1 MMDLME
7 LYPMMARARAFELA
21 LADLWH
27 QGLISGEMHLGT
39 GEEAIAAGVVARLQ
53 PDDAVALDHRGSP
66 VLLLRGVDP
75 VAMIKEML
83 GREDGLC
90 GGWGGHMHL
99 FSPEHRSASSGIVG
113 AAGPLACGFALSA
126 QRLRPGTAAAAFFG
140 DGAVNQGML
149 MESIN
154 LAVTWSLPV
163 LFVCKDNGWA
173 ITTRSEKVTGGKLVR
188 RAEGFGL
195 ATESVDGLDP
205 LRVYRAAG
213 ELLERIRAGKGPGF
227 LHATCIRADGH
238 FLNDPMLRMARS
250 PIEEGGSTFK
260 KVLSAAVSSGGGGIG
275 ARAAGMM
282 RMLDLLRR
290 ARKKGRDSRSDPL
303 VRARKQLK
311 DHRLERAD
319 AVDEEVASEM
329 AAALEQALEGRAG
342 GAEQ

>member
-1 MMDLME
+1 MMNLIE
-7 LYPMMARARAFELA
+7 LYQMMARARAFELA

-27 QGLISGEMHLGT
+27 RGLISGEMHLGT
-39 GEEAIAAGVVARLQ
+39 GEEAIAAGVAARLQ
-53 PDDAVALDHRGSP
+53 PADAVALDHRGTP
-66 VLLLRGVDP
+66 VLLLRGVDAA
-75 VAMIKEML
+75 AMIREML

-99 FSPEHRSASSGIVG
+99 FSPEHRAASSGIVG
-113 AAGPLACGFALSA
+113 SAGPLACGFALSA
-126 QRLRPGTAAAAFFG
+126 QRLRPGSAAAAFFG
-140 DGAVNQGML
+140 EGAVNQGML

-154 LAVTWSLPV
+154 LAVAWSLPV

-195 ATESVDGLDP
+195 AVESVDGLAP
-205 LRVYRAAG
+205 LEVHRAAG
-213 ELLERIRAGKGPGF
+213 ELLERVRGGKGPGF

-250 PIEEGGSTFK
+250 PIEEGGSTFR

-275 ARAAGMM
+275 ARAAGMV

-290 ARKKGRDSRSDPL
+290 ARRKGRDSRSDPL
-303 VRARKQLK
+303 VRARRQLRG
-311 DHRLERAD
+311 HQRERAE
-319 AVDEEVASEM
+319 AIDEEAAREM
-329 AAALEQALEGRAG
+329 ARAVEQALEGVQG
-342 GAEQ
+342 